1 MSMRVIDRPRQSIV
15 FYNVRNC
22 PVVHCVAS
30 NGSSWLA
37 YADSLPDESRL
48 RRAVSKRWNRQGLKP
63 PQPVTADY
71 TCSALVY
78 DHHLLSFS
86 GCRVCV
92 LNDNYWRNKTTLQP
106 LSIDYLYVCKGYD
119 GHLRELADLFVIHNV
134 ILDASLSDRRLQ
146 AYKIECQQ
154 QGVHF
159 ISLSD
164 EGSTEFLL

>member
-1 MSMRVIDRPRQSIV
+1 M
-15 FYNVRNC
+15 N
-22 PVVHCVAS
+22 
-30 NGSSWLA
+30 
-37 YADSLPDESRL
+37 
-48 RRAVSKRWNRQGLKP
+48 
-63 PQPVTADY
+63 
-71 TCSALVY
+71 
-78 DHHLLSFS
+78 HHLLSFS

-119 GHLRELADLFVIHNV
+119 GHLCELADLFVIHNV

-146 AYKIECQQ
+146 AYKMECQQ